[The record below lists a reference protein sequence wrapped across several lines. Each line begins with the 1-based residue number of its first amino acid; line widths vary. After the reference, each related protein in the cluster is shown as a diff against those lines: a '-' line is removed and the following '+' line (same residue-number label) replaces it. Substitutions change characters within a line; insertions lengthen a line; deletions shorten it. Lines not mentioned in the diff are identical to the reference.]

1 MSAPPAGSAPS
12 SAGALS
18 AEQALRDV
26 LTAMA
31 GPEATPR
38 ADQLEAVEALVTARR
53 RVLLVQATGW
63 GKSAVYWAATAA
75 RRSAGAGP
83 TLVISPLLALVALVL
98 ALVVGYTVRAVSSDH
113 DGTPPQPT
121 PTTQSP

>member
-1 MSAPPAGSAPS
+1 
-12 SAGALS
+12 
-18 AEQALRDV
+18 
-26 LTAMA
+26 MA
-31 GPEATPR
+31 GPEAAPR

-83 TLVISPLLALVALVL
+83 TLVISPLLALLPDQVDA
-98 ALVVGYTVRAVSSDH
+98 AARAGVRARTINSANADDWQEVFAALERGEIH
-113 DGTPPQPT
+113 RVLGF
-121 PTTQSP
+121 